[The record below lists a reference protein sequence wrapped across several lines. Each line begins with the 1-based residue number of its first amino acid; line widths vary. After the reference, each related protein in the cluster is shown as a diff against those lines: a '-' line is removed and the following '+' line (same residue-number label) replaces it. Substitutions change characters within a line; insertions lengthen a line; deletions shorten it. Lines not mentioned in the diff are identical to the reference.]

1 MNEAE
6 LRLRSRSV
14 SVARNKSAGDSLL
27 DRTQL
32 NNKLINFQRR
42 RYHRRDR
49 RHDIVKSR
57 LAAPEWLAATVAA
70 NLVNDVTH

>member
-6 LRLRSRSV
+6 LRLRCRGV

-42 RYHRRDR
+42 CYHRRDR
-49 RHDIVKSR
+49 RRDIVKSR
-57 LAAPEWLAATVAA
+57 LAAPGWLAAAVAA
-70 NLVNDVTH
+70 NLVNDVTY